1 MTRTANT
8 DPILM
13 IPVAPKDLPVADKIR
28 IPTRCNHLL
37 RLPGWW

>member
-1 MTRTANT
+1 MTLTANT

-13 IPVAPKDLPVADKIR
+13 IPVAPKDLPRPDKIR
-28 IPTRCNHLL
+28 IRTRRNHLL